1 MTTMNSKNR
10 LTVIVLAI
18 LLVFGL
24 VILGYRMGRD
34 RAKQD
39 AEKTTQTETTKAS
52 ENSTIK
58 VGDIEWAT
66 CNLGAEK
73 QSDCG
78 SFFTWTD
85 AQKSCPA
92 GWRLPTKKEVDALIK
107 LSNGGVWGT
116 LDGVEGVWLNEDGQ
130 EQKGLFLPAG
140 GFKEPLSDTILYQ
153 NTCGPYWTS
162 TDYDDEFAFYLYTFA
177 NGAFTSLGDNRYDK
191 SYRFMVRCV
200 KPE

>member
-1 MTTMNSKNR
+1 MTAMNSKNS

-24 VILGYRMGRD
+24 VILGYQMGRD

-39 AEKTTQTETTKAS
+39 AKKTTQAETTKAS

-78 SFFTWTD
+78 SFFTWAD

-92 GWRLPTKKEVDALIK
+92 GWRLPTKKEVDDLLK

-116 LDGVEGVWLNEDGQ
+116 LDGVEGVWLNENGKEQ
-130 EQKGLFLPAG
+130 EGLFLPAG
-140 GFKEPLSDTILYQ
+140 GFKEPSFDTIQYQ
-153 NTCGPYWTS
+153 KTCGPYWTG
-162 TDYDDEFAFYLYTFA
+162 TDFDDSFAFYLYTFSK
-177 NGAFTSLGDNRYDK
+177 GSFTTLGDNHYDK
-191 SYRFMVRCV
+191 SYKFMVRCV
-200 KPE
+200 KSE